1 MRIIFD
7 IGHPGHVHLFKHLAH
22 LLQKDGAEVLFTARD
37 KEFELDLLRAE
48 GFRFKN
54 FGKHYKS
61 LWGKL
66 WGLLKFDFQMVIA
79 GMQFKPDLFV
89 SHGSIYAAHAA
100 FALGK
105 KHLSLED
112 SGNMEQIVI
121 YRPFTDAILTPDVLP
136 EDLGPKQIRYKGYH
150 EIAYLHPQFFKPNP
164 QVYGWLGLNKGEKYA
179 IVRLVSWNATHDA
192 GHKGLSNEDKVKLV
206 RKLSKH
212 MTVFITSEKELSSE
226 LKHYQIKIAPERLHH
241 ALAFADIVV
250 SEGATIA
257 SEAGVLGTPTI
268 YINSIA
274 RSYCQDQERYG
285 TVFNTSDSAK
295 VFALVDE
302 ILKQDREVFRE
313 RSRRLL
319 ADKVNVTQFL
329 YDFIQKNYAKERV
342 KETLSPA
349 FPTDKSVG

>member
-1 MRIIFD
+1 MRILFD

-48 GFRFKN
+48 HFRFKN

-61 LWGKL
+61 LSGKI
-66 WGLLKFDFQMVIA
+66 WGLAKFDLQMVWTCL
-79 GMQFKPDLFV
+79 QFKPDLLV

-100 FALGK
+100 FLLGK

-112 SGNMEQIVI
+112 SGNMEQIVL
-121 YRPFTDAILTPDVLP
+121 YRPFTDVILTPDVLP
-136 EDLGPKQIRYKGYH
+136 EELGPKQIRYPGYH
-150 EIAYLHPQFFKPNP
+150 EIAYLHPQFFTPSP
-164 QVYGWLGLNKGEKYA
+164 QVYGWLGLNKGERYA

-192 GHKGLSNEDKVKLV
+192 GHKGLSNDDKIRLV
-206 RKLSKH
+206 RKLSQQMK
-212 MTVFITSEKELSSE
+212 VFITSEKELSPE
-226 LKHYQIKIAPERLHH
+226 LKHHQIKIAPEKIHH
-241 ALAFADIVV
+241 ALAFADLVI

-274 RSYCQDQERYG
+274 RSYCQDQEKYG
-285 TVFNTSDSAK
+285 LVYNTSDSDK
-295 VFALVDE
+295 VMTLVDN
-302 ILKQDREVFRE
+302 ILKQDRESFRE

-329 YDFIQKNYAKERV
+329 YDFIQKNYV
-342 KETLSPA
+342 KQKAGKAIAT
-349 FPTDKSVG
+349 VNN